1 MALPLVYARHKDS
14 LANITEATFFM
25 ENGNRYTKFT
35 SPLTRTLNTTIL
47 ELFRRIHKR
56 AIYSWRAHVKC
67 TETLDWQ
74 LEVDKKHK
82 FFSKDFEADGKFA
95 RKKMKHMIDVFT
107 KQSVFQFKPMML
119 VRLDSG
125 TPGFKTI
132 NYDRHMRDLILN
144 HPLLLEQWN
153 HQIHLLSQEREMLLV
168 PMRAKVN
175 KQNQQTNLRMIEPG
189 YAHYLDI
196 IETMH
201 GFNEHGDIMCVSSRR
216 EEYAWNSIS
225 QLFVECSMLAQRN
238 GLDKFTKHA
247 DWQITINGE
256 YSFDE
261 IDYRDCE
268 PGCMPPVMA
277 DYPHVFT
284 PQFTIVMSPVFL
296 VHHYDE
302 MQQLMCMNLLCFID
316 LMHQKW
322 TAHEEEKMEQFI
334 FAEFSMLPK
343 NMANVSLDPGINKM
357 IFDAVVM
364 PNNTASLTAYYG
376 SR

>member
-1 MALPLVYARHKDS
+1 MAPLLVFARGKNK
-14 LANITEATFFM
+14 LANRTEATFFM
-25 ENGNRYTKFT
+25 ENGNRYTEFT

-74 LEVDKKHK
+74 LEVDKKHT

-95 RKKMKHMIDVFT
+95 GQKMKDRLDVFT

-119 VRLDSG
+119 VRLDAS
-125 TPGFKTI
+125 TPGFETI
-132 NYDRHMRDLILN
+132 NYDRHMRDLRLN
-144 HPLLLEQWN
+144 HPVLLEQWN
-153 HQIHLLSQEREMLLV
+153 HKIHLLSQEREMLLV

-175 KQNQQTNLRMIEPG
+175 EQNQETNWRMIEPG

-196 IETMH
+196 IETMR
-201 GFNEHGDIMCVSSRR
+201 GFNEYGDIVCVSSRR
-216 EEYAWNSIS
+216 KEYAWKSIS

-277 DYPHVFT
+277 DYPAIFT
-284 PQFTIVMSPVFL
+284 PQFTIVMRPVFL

-316 LMHQKW
+316 LMHKKW
-322 TAHEEEKMEQFI
+322 TEHEKKKMEQFI

-343 NMANVSLDPGINKM
+343 DMANVSLDPGINKM

-364 PNNTASLTAYYG
+364 PNNSCSLTAYYG